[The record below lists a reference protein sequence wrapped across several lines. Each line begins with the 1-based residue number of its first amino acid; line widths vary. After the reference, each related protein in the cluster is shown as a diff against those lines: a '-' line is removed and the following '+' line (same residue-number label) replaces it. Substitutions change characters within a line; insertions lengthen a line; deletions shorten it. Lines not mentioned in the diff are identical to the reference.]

1 MRKHLVLSPLYLSLA
16 LSGVSHTALAERKV
30 PEDLFQDVWDGIADI
45 FPSPQAKNG
54 RQRLVRLNFDR
65 LKADAINL
73 NIFDDT
79 LLVAEKDRVVDN
91 VHGHSAWIGHL
102 QGEPDSEVIL
112 AVIGNTMA
120 GTVKRGTGEVYEILS
135 NGDDTHTIRE
145 VDTTKILPHK
155 DPIPDVE
162 MDPDLANA
170 PAASDAEAS
179 ANEPPM
185 AAAST
190 GDTIVDLMV
199 VYTPK
204 ARANAGGT
212 SGIQAKI
219 VKAVEAANQAY
230 INSKVHLKLNLVRM
244 AEVSY
249 KESGDMARTLNDLRG
264 TSDGK
269 MDIVHSWRNQYGAD
283 QVALVSAD
291 ANYCGIAY
299 QMTRLSSSFA
309 PYAFAVVHD
318 DSKAYCL
325 AAQTL
330 AHELGHNQ
338 GNAHDRANSSSPGIY
353 SYSYGHRLCQSGGF
367 RTIMSYACSGATRI
381 SNFANPNVYYNG
393 KATGIDPNI
402 NPSKAAAT
410 AWSIE
415 KARSVV
421 AAWRASKVTAS
432 APAAPSGLRTAAR
445 SDDEIVLRWKDNS
458 DNEEGFKVER
468 SDDGVN
474 WDEVALLGHNT
485 TRFANTGLSPS
496 TRYSYRVSAYNG
508 AAQSAPSEIVTT
520 ATTSTMTGSAR
531 TTGKPTDEAS
541 WLNSFGF
548 RRFIRH

>member
-1 MRKHLVLSPLYLSLA
+1 MKKQFVLSPLFLSLA
-16 LSGVSHTALAERKV
+16 LSGVSHTAVAERKL
-30 PEDLFQDVWDGIADI
+30 PEDLFQDAWSTMSDTHR
-45 FPSPQAKNG
+45 PPQVKKG
-54 RQRLVRLNFDR
+54 RNRSVRLNLER

-73 NIFDDT
+73 NIFNDT

-91 VHGHSAWIGHL
+91 VQGHSAWVGHI

-112 AVIGNTMA
+112 ASIGKA
-120 GTVKRGTGEVYEILS
+120 ISGTIKRGNGDVYEILS
-135 NGDDTHTIRE
+135 NGDDTHTVRQI
-145 VDTTKILPHK
+145 DPKKILPHK
-155 DPIPDVE
+155 HPIPDIKI
-162 MDPDLANA
+162 DPALAKA
-170 PAASDAEAS
+170 PASSEAETA

-185 AAAST
+185 AAAET
-190 GDTIVDLMV
+190 NTVIDLMV

-204 ARANAGGT
+204 ARANAGGA

-230 INSKVHLKLNLVRM
+230 INSKVHMKLNLVRM

-249 KESGDMARTLNDLRG
+249 TESGDMARTLNDLRG
-264 TSDGK
+264 TKDGK

-338 GNAHDRANSSSPGIY
+338 GNAHDRANSSFAGIY

-367 RTIMSYACSGATRI
+367 RTIMAYACSGATRI
-381 SNFANPNVYYNG
+381 PNFANPSVYYNG
-393 KATGIDPNI
+393 KPTGINPNTS
-402 NPSKAAAT
+402 PSTAAAD
-410 AWSIE
+410 AWSME
-415 KARSVV
+415 KARFTV
-421 AAWRASKVTAS
+421 AAWRANKVAAS
-432 APAAPSGLRTAAR
+432 APATPSALAASPQ
-445 SDDEIVLRWKDNS
+445 SDDRINLRWTDNS

-468 SDDGVN
+468 SRDGVN
-474 WDEVALLGHNT
+474 WEEVALLGPNV
-485 TRFANTGLSPS
+485 TRFSNTGLSPNGE
-496 TRYSYRVSAYNG
+496 YSYRVSAFNG
-508 AAQSAPSEIVTT
+508 VAESGSSEIVTT
-520 ATTSTMTGSAR
+520 AILSTINGSTEETDGSANKER
-531 TTGKPTDEAS
+531 RR
-541 WLNSFGF
+541 NRFG
-548 RRFIRH
+548 RGI

>member
-1 MRKHLVLSPLYLSLA
+1 MKKQFVLSPLFLSLA
-16 LSGVSHTALAERKV
+16 LSGVSHTAVAERKL
-30 PEDLFQDVWDGIADI
+30 PEDLFQDAWSTMSDTHR
-45 FPSPQAKNG
+45 PPQVKKG
-54 RQRLVRLNFDR
+54 RNRSVRLNLER

-73 NIFDDT
+73 NIFNDT

-91 VHGHSAWIGHL
+91 VQGHSAWVGHI

-112 AVIGNTMA
+112 ASIGKA
-120 GTVKRGTGEVYEILS
+120 ISGTIKRGNGDVYEILS
-135 NGDDTHTIRE
+135 NGDDTHTVRQI
-145 VDTTKILPHK
+145 DPKKILPHK
-155 DPIPDVE
+155 HPIPDVE
-162 MDPDLANA
+162 IDPALAKA
-170 PAASDAEAS
+170 PASSEAETA

-185 AAAST
+185 AAAET
-190 GDTIVDLMV
+190 NTVIDLMV

-204 ARANAGGT
+204 ARANAGGA

-230 INSKVHLKLNLVRM
+230 INSKVHMKLNLVRM

-249 KESGDMARTLNDLRG
+249 TESGDMARTLNDLRG
-264 TSDGK
+264 TKDGK

-338 GNAHDRANSSSPGIY
+338 GNAHDRANSSFAGIY

-367 RTIMSYACSGATRI
+367 RTIMAYACSGATRI
-381 SNFANPNVYYNG
+381 PNFANPSVYYNG
-393 KATGIDPNI
+393 KPTGINPNTS
-402 NPSKAAAT
+402 PSTAAAD
-410 AWSIE
+410 AWSME
-415 KARSVV
+415 KARFTV
-421 AAWRASKVTAS
+421 AAWRANKVAAS
-432 APAAPSGLRTAAR
+432 APATPSALAASPQ
-445 SDDEIVLRWKDNS
+445 SDDRINLRWTDNS

-468 SDDGVN
+468 SRDGVN
-474 WDEVALLGHNT
+474 WEEVALLGPNV
-485 TRFANTGLSPS
+485 TRFSNTGLSPNGE
-496 TRYSYRVSAYNG
+496 YSYRVSAFNG
-508 AAQSAPSEIVTT
+508 VAESGSSEIVTT
-520 ATTSTMTGSAR
+520 AILSTINGSTEETDGSANKER
-531 TTGKPTDEAS
+531 RR
-541 WLNSFGF
+541 NRFG
-548 RRFIRH
+548 RGI